1 MAEELADLKHLNEE
15 YENEMKMLR
24 GELEHQQMM
33 NETLRKELDGKPSG
47 DAVEA
52 GAGGD
57 KSAEITALTEENAK
71 LKQDLEEA
79 EKKLEM
85 YKEEQKGG
93 QDEEDDTS
101 NSQTRL
107 INKQKAKMEQ
117 LRQQLLQASDTRVLM
132 SKEIESLQRQLREAR
147 Q

>member
-33 NETLRKELDGKPSG
+33 NETLRKELDGKPS
-47 DAVEA
+47 EA